1 MKKLMMSAAVLALAA
16 CAENT
21 AETETSAPQASPEAA
36 DTITTTTLEY
46 PETVSVDQTDDFF
59 GVSVADPYRW
69 LEDDVRVNEDVATWV
84 TAQNSVTDD
93 YLASLPNRAA
103 IETRLGQLWDY
114 EKFTLPNREGG
125 KYFFRRN
132 DGLQNQYVYYVQD
145 SLDAEP
151 RVLIDPNGWSED
163 GATALSAA
171 VPSPDGSHVLYSIQD
186 GGTDWRTL
194 KVLNVETGETLEDT
208 IEWVK
213 FSGLAWAPDG
223 SGFFY
228 SRYPEPEEGETFQ
241 SLNFDQKL
249 YFHKI
254 GDAQSDDT
262 LIYERTDNP
271 EISVGGYVVAKR
283 FLIILMS
290 KGTDDVYEIAVKD
303 LNDPTSQ
310 PVMIIEGFENDYSF
324 VGAEGRVLYA
334 RTDRDAPRGRIVAID
349 LDNFA
354 EANWQEVIP
363 QSDNV
368 LIDASIVGGKLVTEY
383 MEDVKSVVRIYE
395 MDGTAAGTVD
405 LPGLGSASS
414 FEGAQDESETF
425 YSFSSYNRP
434 TTIYR
439 FDVATGESTIFKQ
452 PETPFDPSEYVV
464 SQVFYPSKDGTQ
476 IPMFIA
482 HKEGLDI
489 SAGAPTLLYG
499 YGGFNISLR
508 PSFSITNFAW
518 MEMGGV
524 FALANLRGG
533 GEYGKEWHDAGRLL
547 EKQNVFDDFIAAGEY
562 LIAEGYTTKDQ
573 LSIYGRSNGGLLVGA
588 VVNQRPDL
596 FAAALPAVGV
606 MDMLRFDKFT
616 AGRFWTDDYGKPSDN
631 EADFRNNYAYS
642 PYHNIA
648 DGTDYPAVLV
658 TTADTD
664 DRVVPGHSFKYI
676 AALQAAETGSEP
688 QLIRIE
694 TRAGHGSGKPTEKII
709 EEYADMWG
717 FIAHHTG
724 LTLPEGY
731 GE

>member
-21 AETETSAPQASPEAA
+21 AETETSAPKASPEVTE
-36 DTITTTTLEY
+36 TITTTTLDY
-46 PETVSVDQTDDFF
+46 PETVTVDQTDDFF
-59 GVSVADPYRW
+59 GVTVADPYRW
-69 LEDDVRVNEDVATWV
+69 LEDDVRVNADVATWV
-84 TAQNSVTDD
+84 EAQNAVTDD
-93 YLASLPNRAA
+93 YLETLPNRAA

-132 DGLQNQYVYYVQD
+132 DGLQNQYVYYVQE

-254 GDAQSDDT
+254 GDAQGDDT

-303 LNDPTSQ
+303 LDDPASE

-354 EANWQEVIP
+354 EESWQEVIP

-405 LPGLGSASS
+405 LPGLGSASG

-439 FDVATGESTIFKQ
+439 FDVATGE
-452 PETPFDPSEYVV
+452 
-464 SQVFYPSKDGTQ
+464 
-476 IPMFIA
+476 
-482 HKEGLDI
+482 
-489 SAGAPTLLYG
+489 
-499 YGGFNISLR
+499 
-508 PSFSITNFAW
+508 
-518 MEMGGV
+518 
-524 FALANLRGG
+524 
-533 GEYGKEWHDAGRLL
+533 
-547 EKQNVFDDFIAAGEY
+547 
-562 LIAEGYTTKDQ
+562 
-573 LSIYGRSNGGLLVGA
+573 
-588 VVNQRPDL
+588 
-596 FAAALPAVGV
+596 
-606 MDMLRFDKFT
+606 
-616 AGRFWTDDYGKPSDN
+616 
-631 EADFRNNYAYS
+631 
-642 PYHNIA
+642 
-648 DGTDYPAVLV
+648 
-658 TTADTD
+658 
-664 DRVVPGHSFKYI
+664 
-676 AALQAAETGSEP
+676 
-688 QLIRIE
+688 
-694 TRAGHGSGKPTEKII
+694 
-709 EEYADMWG
+709 
-717 FIAHHTG
+717 
-724 LTLPEGY
+724 
-731 GE
+731 